1 MGRPDGEDYSLVT
14 ILSEKNVLMVPRYQ
28 RDYDW
33 KRKTFDKLVD
43 DLVEHA
49 LEPDINQETEP
60 YFLGNLIIQKEVNEW
75 FLVDGQQRTV
85 SIY

>member
-43 DLVEHA
+43 DLV
-49 LEPDINQETEP
+49 
-60 YFLGNLIIQKEVNEW
+60 
-75 FLVDGQQRTV
+75 
-85 SIY
+85 